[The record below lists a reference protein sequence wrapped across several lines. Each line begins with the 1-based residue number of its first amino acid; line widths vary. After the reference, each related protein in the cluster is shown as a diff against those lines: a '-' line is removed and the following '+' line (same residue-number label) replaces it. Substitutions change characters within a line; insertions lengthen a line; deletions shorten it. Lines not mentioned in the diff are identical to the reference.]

1 MNTNLDTAAPAIGE
15 PQDSLNILRDVSHVY
30 ESLKAIRKQA
40 AHLAKQ
46 DHTYQALADAMGT
59 TKSAAHQLLNR
70 TAA

>member
-1 MNTNLDTAAPAIGE
+1 MNDKPDTSVPAIAE
-15 PQDSLNILRDVSHVY
+15 AQDSLNILRDVSHVY

-70 TAA
+70 NAA